1 MELPGQDWEVS
12 QLTQVECKQA
22 KKTRHFLFFKMSSSS
37 CSVLFTLIIFSVLF
51 CNSKAAIQL
60 PPNETIPAVIAFGDS
75 IVDPGNNNYLTTIA
89 KCNFPPYGQD
99 FKGKV
104 PTGRFGNGKVP
115 SDLIAEELG
124 IKELVPAYLD
134 AHLRPQDL
142 ITGVCFASGASGY
155 DPLTA
160 KLASVLSMSDQLE
173 MFKEYKAKLEGIVGE
188 ERTNFILSKSLY
200 LVVAG
205 SDDIANTYFLSHARE
220 LEYDVPSYTDLMLDK
235 ATTFFKEIYEQ
246 GARRIGVLSAPPIG
260 CVPSQRTLAG
270 GILRQ
275 CSEKYNQAAK
285 LFNMKLSAS
294 LDSLNRNLPNSKM
307 IYLDVYSPLL
317 DLIEKPQ
324 KYGFEFANKGCC
336 GTGNIE
342 VSILC
347 NPASPTCSDA
357 SKYIFWDSYHPT
369 EAAYRTLIS
378 IILQKYFS
386 SFF

>member
-1 MELPGQDWEVS
+1 MPS
-12 QLTQVECKQA
+12 
-22 KKTRHFLFFKMSSSS
+22 FSS

-51 CNSKAAIQL
+51 CNSKASIQL

-75 IVDPGNNNYLTTIA
+75 IVDPGNNNYLTTVV

-134 AHLRPQDL
+134 PHLQPQDL
-142 ITGVCFASGASGY
+142 ITGVCFASGGSGY
-155 DPLTA
+155 DPLTP
-160 KLASVLSMSDQLE
+160 KLVSVLSMSDQLE
-173 MFKEYKAKLEGIVGE
+173 MFKEYKEKLKGIVGE
-188 ERTNFILSKSLY
+188 ERTNFILSKSLF

-205 SDDIANTYFLSHARE
+205 SDDIANTYFVSHARE

-317 DLIEKPQ
+317 DLIENPK
-324 KYGFEFANKGCC
+324 KYGFEFANEGCC
-336 GTGNIE
+336 GTGKIE
-342 VSILC
+342 VAILC
-347 NPASPTCSDA
+347 NPASPTCTDA

-369 EAAYRTLIS
+369 EAAYRTLVPIF
-378 IILQKYFS
+378 LQKYFS